1 MIGHLDGSG
10 SRWRN
15 VQLKIVAVQ
24 GPCNVAEEEVAEV
37 AEGRLEEADEEADN
51 KSNVVNVVHFLKQA

>member
-15 VQLKIVAVQ
+15 VQLKIVAV
-24 GPCNVAEEEVAEV
+24 EEVAE
-37 AEGRLEEADEEADN
+37 AFREEERQQEEDN
-51 KSNVVNVVHFLKQA
+51 KSNEVNVVHFLKQA